1 MRHDFA
7 VIGGGIVGLATARE
21 LLRRR
26 PGASLVLLEKEDQ
39 VARHQTG
46 HNSGVIHA
54 GVYYA
59 PGSLKARLCKRGERM
74 TKEYCAARGVAFR
87 TPGKLIVATND
98 TERQRLATL
107 GANART
113 NGLTVFDLDAAG
125 LRAREPNIA
134 GVAALR
140 VPETGIVDY
149 PGVCRALAGD
159 ITAEGGEI
167 RLGWEVAAIR
177 ETAADVRVEAGAG
190 SIAARHLVVCA
201 GLQADRMVERA
212 GEVPD
217 FQIVPFR
224 GEYYTLAPGLSTL
237 ISHMIY
243 PVPDPALPF
252 LGIHLTPMIDGTVT
266 VGPNAVLGLAR
277 ERYAKFRPDLRDMAR
292 YLTYPGFWR
301 LIGGNLRSGIA
312 EATDSL
318 FKEAYLQK
326 CRKYCPSLTAADLR
340 PRTAGIRAQAVDR
353 SGTLIHDFLFRQS
366 TRVLHVCNAPS
377 PAATAALPIAEMIV
391 ARMLGDAAAADAPD
405 LP

>member
-21 LLRRR
+21 LLLRR
-26 PGASLVLLEKEDQ
+26 PGSSLVLLEKEEA

-59 PGSLKARLCKRGERM
+59 PGSLKARLCRRGEAM
-74 TKEYCAARGVAFR
+74 TKQYCAARGVAFR
-87 TPGKLIVATND
+87 TPGKLIVATD
-98 TERQRLATL
+98 EKERGRLATL

-113 NGLTVFDLDAAG
+113 NGLSVFDLDAAG
-125 LRAREPNIA
+125 LRALEPNIA
-134 GVAALR
+134 GIAALR
-140 VPETGIVDY
+140 VPQTGIVDY
-149 PGVCRALAGD
+149 PGVCRALATD
-159 ITAEGGEI
+159 IAAAGGEV
-167 RLGWEVAAIR
+167 RLGREVKGIR
-177 ETAADVRVEAGAG
+177 EAAGEVVIETDSGKVTAV
-190 SIAARHLVVCA
+190 HLVVCA
-201 GLQADRMVERA
+201 GLQADRIVEVS
-212 GEVPD
+212 GEKAD

-224 GEYYTLAPGLSTL
+224 GEYYELAPHMSGL

-277 ERYAKFRPDLRDMAR
+277 ERYGKFRPDPGDMAR

-301 LIGGNLRSGIA
+301 LIRANMKSGLS
-312 EATDSL
+312 EMVDSL
-318 FKEAYLQK
+318 SKESYLRK
-326 CRKYCPSLTAADLR
+326 CQKYCPIITLADLR
-340 PRTAGIRAQAVDR
+340 PRAAGIRAQAVDR
-353 SGTLIHDFLFRQS
+353 NGTLIHDFLFRQS
-366 TRVLHVCNAPS
+366 ARVLHVCNAPS

-391 ARMLGDAAAADAPD
+391 ARVLGDA
-405 LP
+405 